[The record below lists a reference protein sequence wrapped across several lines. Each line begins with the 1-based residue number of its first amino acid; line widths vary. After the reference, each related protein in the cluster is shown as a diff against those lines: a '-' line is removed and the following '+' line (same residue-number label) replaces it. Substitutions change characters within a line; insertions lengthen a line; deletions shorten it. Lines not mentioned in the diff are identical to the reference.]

1 MIKMIKMY
9 HYNLVYGTRG
19 SIIQKYVKKVIVN
32 VKVKNPN
39 LIKNVPHIL
48 ENYPMIFALD
58 LYLDCS

>member
-1 MIKMIKMY
+1 MY